1 MLQISEQDMLELQR
15 LMRQADRPHLR
26 MKTTALWN
34 LGRGKT
40 RREVADFLGVSLVSI
55 SAWSQRFREHGV
67 DGLAIQP
74 GRGRR
79 VRADATEVEHYIRQ
93 SPRTFGLPQTRWT
106 LRALAQMVPS
116 LRGFTDMGVW
126 KVLQR
131 AGFHYKR
138 GQPYLHSPDPE
149 YGEKRGAWIRRSET
163 QPPTRGR

>member
-1 MLQISEQDMLELQR
+1 MLQIGEQDMRELQR
-15 LMRQADRPHLR
+15 LMRQAGRPHLR
-26 MKTTALWN
+26 MKATALWN
-34 LGRGKT
+34 LGRGKS

-67 DGLAIQP
+67 AGLAIQP

-79 VRADATEVEHYIRQ
+79 GRADAAEVEHYIRQ
-93 SPRTFGLPQTRWT
+93 SPRAFGLPQTRWT
-106 LRALAQMVPS
+106 LRALAQRVPS

-138 GQPYLHSPDPE
+138 GQPYLHSPDPA
-149 YGEKRGAWIRRSET
+149 YGEKRGAWIRRSAT
-163 QPPTRGR
+163 PPPTRGR